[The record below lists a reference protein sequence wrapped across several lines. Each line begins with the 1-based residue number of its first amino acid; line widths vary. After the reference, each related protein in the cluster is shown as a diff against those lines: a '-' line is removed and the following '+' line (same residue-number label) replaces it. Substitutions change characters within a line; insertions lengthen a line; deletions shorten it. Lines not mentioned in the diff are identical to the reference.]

1 MKCSNIGLK
10 PVQKLPVIHILG
22 AVPRAVREGI
32 DAGDLLPGPLRQAT
46 RRRNIRGVSGPAR
59 IFAAKKRG
67 RGPLQEVE
75 NAGVEKWRQDGERQ
89 NQNLKKKLQ
98 NRV

>member
-1 MKCSNIGLK
+1 MKCCNIGLK

-22 AVPRAVREGI
+22 AISRAVREGI
-32 DAGDLLPGPLRQAT
+32 NAGDSLPRPMSQAT

-59 IFAAKKRG
+59 IFAGEKRG
-67 RGPLQEVE
+67 CRALQEVE

-89 NQNLKKKLQ
+89 NQKLKEKLQ
-98 NRV
+98 SRV